1 MPEENDEMK
10 TIKLQ
15 VEDLTCAGC
24 AEDMGNVLRDKEGIT
39 EASVNF
45 ADGMVTIIYD
55 PGVRSG
61 EQVFSAVRDLG
72 YKTKIISES

>member
-1 MPEENDEMK
+1 MSGKNDKMK
-10 TIKLQ
+10 KMKLQ

-24 AEDMGNVLRDKEGIT
+24 AEDMGNILRDKDGIT

-55 PGVRSG
+55 PEVRSG
-61 EQVFSAVRDLG
+61 EQVFSDVRDLG
-72 YKTKIISES
+72 YKTKIISE